1 MRGHIRK
8 RGQNSWEIKFE
19 VERTDGKRQTRYKS
33 FKGTRREAHAEL
45 SRLLVQAQTGGFV
58 DPINSPSPNTPA
70 PASRTGAPPA
80 SSGPR
85 VPNDIVSWSSTS

>member
-33 FKGTRREAHAEL
+33 FEGTRREAHAEL

-58 DPINSPSPNTPA
+58 DPDKLTLA
-70 PASRTGAPPA
+70 GYARARRALARHRHRRGQGCRT
-80 SSGPR
+80 
-85 VPNDIVSWSSTS
+85 I